1 MTKYTRRDKQRL
13 APEIIAKFHDA
24 GQRCDLEAFKR
35 LSAEYGAH
43 LPREVKDELIAEFK
57 RNADALRRA
66 LREKQ

>member
-24 GQRCDLEAFKR
+24 GQRGDLEAFKR
-35 LSAEYGAH
+35 LLAEYGAH
-43 LPREVKDELIAEFK
+43 LPRPVKDELIEEFK

-66 LREKQ
+66 LREKK